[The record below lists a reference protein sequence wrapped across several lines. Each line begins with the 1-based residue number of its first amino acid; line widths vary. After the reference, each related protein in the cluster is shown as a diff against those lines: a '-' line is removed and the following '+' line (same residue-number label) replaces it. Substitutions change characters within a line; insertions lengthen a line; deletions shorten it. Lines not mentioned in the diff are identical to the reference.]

1 MGVEAEAQEY
11 DLLGKF
17 GSFNCCRVERPGSS
31 ITKER
36 VVKVR
41 TGLSVALVLVV
52 VLGVFVVGSL
62 VPPVFSRADDKGTG
76 GCPHY
81 SVVETQGHN
90 LIVTDNQTNIIY
102 FYTIDKDKEIGSE
115 LRLRG
120 RLDLSEVGKEVLKP
134 TVLRPR
140 NEKNDK

>member
-1 MGVEAEAQEY
+1 
-11 DLLGKF
+11 
-17 GSFNCCRVERPGSS
+17 
-31 ITKER
+31 
-36 VVKVR
+36 
-41 TGLSVALVLVV
+41 VA
-52 VLGVFVVGSL
+52 GNFA
-62 VPPVFSRADDKGTG
+62 PQAFSRADDKGAG

-120 RLDLSEVGKEVLKP
+120 HLNLTDVGKEVLKP
-134 TVLRPR
+134 TVARP
-140 NEKNDK
+140 